1 MRRPRSSSH
10 APRCRT
16 CATIPGGHRV
26 TSNHA
31 SPHRCASP
39 PQPVLAFALSVAL
52 SVAVAWRVHRWAEQT
67 VRLGAVARLSE
78 LAAHGS
84 ENTKKYAAGALRNM
98 QVRLLE
104 LPPDQLKALT
114 PKDDKP
120 KPMFS
125 RESPLDQA
133 RALALL
139 LRT

>member
-1 MRRPRSSSH
+1 M
-10 APRCRT
+10 
-16 CATIPGGHRV
+16 
-26 TSNHA
+26 
-31 SPHRCASP
+31 
-39 PQPVLAFALSVAL
+39 ALSVA
-52 SVAVAWRVHRWAEQT
+52 AAWRVHRWAEQT

-133 RALALL
+133 RALALFHRSFFA
-139 LRT
+139 LRLSFGGAARLRLRIRLRLKLGLRVGLRRRIALVVAFPPLPP